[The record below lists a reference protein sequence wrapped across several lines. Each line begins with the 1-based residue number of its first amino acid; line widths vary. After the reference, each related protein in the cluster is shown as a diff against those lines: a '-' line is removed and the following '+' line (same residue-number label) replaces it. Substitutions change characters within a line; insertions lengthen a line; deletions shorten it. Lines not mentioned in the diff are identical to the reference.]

1 MKLLV
6 EEGGRVNYDVKLG
19 QPKGLIGVP
28 RVGGVAVAGPW
39 QVRTI
44 DVPAL
49 AQAVLD
55 AAAVTGATGGVA
67 GPAGLRAT
75 FTLDAESDLFLDTAG
90 WGKGYA
96 WVNGFFLGRYWSRGP
111 QRTLYVPKP
120 ATRAGENTVIVVEL
134 AAMTDA
140 TARFVARPDLGHEGR
155 SKGFGSVRPGHR
167 GGDVRA
173 GGLLPGIRSSGSPLS
188 SGFGQAPVLS
198 RTMSRVATRSVFGE
212 PPSIAPMSASTA
224 RSPSSSN
231 S

>member
-1 MKLLV
+1 VLSVDDVRDLAWVTVDGTRVGTLERAVGDLALGIPAGREVKLLV

-140 TARFVARPDLGHEGR
+140 TARFVARPDLGH
-155 SKGFGSVRPGHR
+155 HR
-167 GGDVRA
+167 
-173 GGLLPGIRSSGSPLS
+173 
-188 SGFGQAPVLS
+188 Q
-198 RTMSRVATRSVFGE
+198 
-212 PPSIAPMSASTA
+212 
-224 RSPSSSN
+224 
-231 S
+231 